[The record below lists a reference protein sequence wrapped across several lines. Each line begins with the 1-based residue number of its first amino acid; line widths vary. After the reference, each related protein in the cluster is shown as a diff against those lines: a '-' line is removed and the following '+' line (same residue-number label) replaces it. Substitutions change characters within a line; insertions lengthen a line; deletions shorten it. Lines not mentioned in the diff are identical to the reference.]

1 MINKSELYNNLLDFY
16 ENLLT
21 EKQKLVAHMYFREDY
36 SLSEIAEHT
45 LSSRSAVHDSIQ
57 RVESILDSYE
67 KELKC
72 YQRFILRQEYYKM
85 LLDLDIPEVKIIV
98 DNLIKNE

>member
-57 RVESILDSYE
+57 RVEFILDSYE

-72 YQRFILRQEYYKM
+72 YQRFVQRQEYYQK
-85 LLDLDIPEVKIIV
+85 LLSLDIPEVKEIV
-98 DNLIKNE
+98 DALIKNE

>member
-1 MINKSELYNNLLDFY
+1 MINKSEHYNNLLDFY
-16 ENLLT
+16 ESLLT
-21 EKQKLVAHMYFREDY
+21 EKQKLVAHMHFREDY

-45 LSSRSAVHDSIQ
+45 LSSRSAVHDSLQ

-72 YQRFILRQEYYKM
+72 YQRFIERQEYYLK
-85 LLDLDIPEVKIIV
+85 LKQLDIPEVNKIL
-98 DNLIKNE
+98 DALIKID

>member
-1 MINKSELYNNLLDFY
+1 MINKSEQYNNLLDFY
-16 ENLLT
+16 ESLLT
-21 EKQKLVAHMYFREDY
+21 EKQKLVAHMHFREDY

-45 LSSRSAVHDSIQ
+45 LSSRSAVHDSLQ

-72 YQRFILRQEYYKM
+72 YQRFIERQEYYHKLK
-85 LLDLDIPEVKIIV
+85 LLDISEVNKIV
-98 DNLIKNE
+98 DALIKID